1 MSREAKPVSAPL
13 TFREIRYR
21 EKERSILKKAAQLFA
36 KKGYEKATIEE
47 IAAGLKLNKAS
58 LYHYVKSKEELLF
71 RIQMEALDQA
81 NEVLEQALDMD
92 LDPEEK
98 FRKVFKS
105 HVVLATKENI
115 IGNLRQ
121 QEFIL
126 PPKWQQIVITA
137 RNRFEKNFMNLIE
150 EGVEAGCFEKKNWK
164 MAALSI
170 LGTLVWI
177 PRWYSHKGELSPEQI
192 ADALADF
199 FIRGLTA
206 KQSDLPG

>member
-1 MSREAKPVSAPL
+1 MSNKAKPASEPL

-21 EKERSILKKAAQLFA
+21 EKERGILKKAAKLFA

-71 RIQMEALDQA
+71 RIQMEALEQA
-81 NEVLEQALDMD
+81 NEVLEQVLDTD

-98 FRKVFKS
+98 FRQAFKR
-105 HVVLATKENI
+105 HVVLVTKENI
-115 IGNLRQ
+115 IGSLRQ

-126 PPKWQQIVITA
+126 PAKWQEEVIKA

-150 EGVEAGCFEKKNWK
+150 EGVKTGRFEKKHWE
-164 MAALSI
+164 MAVLSI

-177 PRWYSHKGELSPEQI
+177 PRWYSPKGELSPEQI

-199 FIRGLTA
+199 FIRGLTS
-206 KQSDLPG
+206 K